1 MTTLLDVR
9 NVSKRFAMGGILSR
23 KHVDAVIDVS
33 FTLESGTP
41 EIFTIIGESGSG
53 KTTLAR
59 MILGLEEPSE
69 GDVSFEGVSAAERKD
84 RAARLSFMRRVQP
97 VFQNPFEAFNP
108 LKQVERYLEATARTL
123 LGLKDKAEIE
133 AAMDSALQKVG
144 LSYREIKG
152 RYAHELS
159 GGQLQRVAIAR
170 ALIPE
175 PALLITDEP
184 VSMVDASLRM
194 SIVNL
199 LRDLRDKFG
208 VSVIYITHDLATAY
222 YISDRIMIMQKG
234 HVVEMGPARPVLD
247 APEHAYSRLL
257 KQSVLSIE
265 EAGSGK
271 LEPADRTMAKAAWEA
286 TGEGQLVARDGGRL
300 VRVAR

>member
-1 MTTLLDVR
+1 MTALLDVTA
-9 NVSKRFAMGGILSR
+9 VSKRFAMGGILSR
-23 KHVDAVIDVS
+23 KQTDAVVDVS
-33 FTLESGTP
+33 FTLASGTP

-59 MILGLEEPSE
+59 MILGLEDPSD
-69 GDVSFEGVSAAERKD
+69 GQIVFEGSSAEER
-84 RAARLSFMRRVQP
+84 RNAARRLAFMRRVQP

-123 LGLKDKAEIE
+123 LGLKDRTAIE
-133 AAMDSALQKVG
+133 DAMDGALQKVG
-144 LSYREIKG
+144 LSYAEIKG
-152 RYAHELS
+152 RFPHELS

-175 PALLITDEP
+175 PALLIADEP

-199 LRDLRDKFG
+199 LRDLRDTFG

-234 HVVEMGPARPVLD
+234 HVVEMGPARPVLET
-247 APEHAYSRLL
+247 PQHPYSRLL
-257 KQSVLSIE
+257 KQSVLSTE
-265 EAGSGK
+265 NAGQGV
-271 LEPADRTMAKAAWEA
+271 LEPADRSIARAAWENA
-286 TGEGQLVARDGGRL
+286 GSGRL
-300 VRVAR
+300 VEKPDGRMVRE